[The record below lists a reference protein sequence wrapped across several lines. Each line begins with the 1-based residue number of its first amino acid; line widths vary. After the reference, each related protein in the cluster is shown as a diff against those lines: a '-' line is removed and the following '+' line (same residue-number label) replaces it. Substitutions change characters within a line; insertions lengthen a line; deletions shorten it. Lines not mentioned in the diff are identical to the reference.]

1 MKLSRRDGQCGGGSF
16 YGTGSI
22 IHELGCKERETPK
35 CPRTTHWRV
44 SNKLHQKRCVRK
56 HGDAVSKPLPRPR
69 GPRFALSQPPSH
81 LTHLPRNS
89 CYSTFAIGFPH
100 LLFFPPSTFA
110 FPFPQFIIYHSLR
123 ISASLSLRCPNTQ
136 IIPILTE
143 CSSVRDLV
151 RPVVVLLAVPDVAVA
166 RTLLAVALAAVTITV
181 AVIAVRDL
189 P

>member
-1 MKLSRRDGQCGGGSF
+1 MERDLSSTSLDVRRGENPKKARAQRIEGSRAIVTKCAVCANLGMLCPSLSR
-16 YGTGSI
+16 
-22 IHELGCKERETPK
+22 
-35 CPRTTHWRV
+35 V
-44 SNKLHQKRCVRK
+44 
-56 HGDAVSKPLPRPR
+56 PR

-89 CYSTFAIGFPH
+89 CYSTFAIGLPH
-100 LLFFPPSTFA
+100 LLFFPSSTFA
-110 FPFPQFIIYHSLR
+110 FPSPHFIYRSLR
-123 ISASLSLRCPNTQ
+123 ISASLSLRCPNTP
-136 IIPILTE
+136 ITPILTE

-151 RPVVVLLAVPDVAVA
+151 HPVVVLLAVPDVAVA